1 MSEFEFVL
9 ILVSVVAGFAISE
22 ILSGWGLVIRERV
35 SIYEIGVHII
45 ASLWLLLMII
55 RCVWVLW
62 LFREAD
68 WSFIEFCLALAP
80 VLVLALAAYVTNP
93 ARDQSFTPAT
103 HYLKHARPFCYLGA
117 VFLIL
122 WNFGTLRTL
131 ILANGFTSPGSVS
144 AIIIAIGL
152 VGLAHVRKPVIHGV
166 AFTALVAGV
175 FYISSIAVTSL
186 TTT

>member
-1 MSEFEFVL
+1 MSAFEFIL

-62 LFREAD
+62 LFRETD
-68 WSFIEFCLALAP
+68 WSFIDFGLAFAP
-80 VLVLALAAYVTNP
+80 ILVLALAAFVTNP
-93 ARDQSFTPAT
+93 ARDQSFEPAT
-103 HYLKHARPFCYLGA
+103 HYLKQARPFCYLGA
-117 VFLIL
+117 IFLLL

-131 ILANGFTSPGSVS
+131 ILENGPTSTASMT

-166 AFTALVAGV
+166 AFTVLIAGV
-175 FYISSIAVTSL
+175 IYVSSIAATSL